1 MNFDQWLRQVDS
13 ILVAGL
19 GLGHR
24 ELRDRNWRDAFD
36 DGYSPEEAVDELV
49 GGLDDDNIDAT
60 MMEELF
66 G

>member
-1 MNFDQWLRQVDS
+1 MTFKQWLQRVDA
-13 ILVAGL
+13 ILVAAL

-24 ELRDRNWRDAFD
+24 DLRDRNWRDAFD
-36 DGYSPEEAVDELV
+36 DGYTPEEAVEDLV
-49 GGLDDDNIDAT
+49 GGLDDDNIDET